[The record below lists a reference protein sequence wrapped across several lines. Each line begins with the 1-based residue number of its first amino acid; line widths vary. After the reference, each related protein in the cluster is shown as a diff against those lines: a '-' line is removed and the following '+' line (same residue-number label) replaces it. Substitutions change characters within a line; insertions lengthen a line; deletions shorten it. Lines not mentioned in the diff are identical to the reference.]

1 MKVLIRRIPKKE
13 EEQVIIEC
21 VEVNSDVKDIRN
33 YVLSKEM
40 ELSGITQ
47 AIILPD
53 VPSRWF

>member
-33 YVLSKEM
+33 YVLSKGM

-53 VPSRWF
+53 VPNRWF